1 MKETRP
7 RTSWLEWF
15 IVVSCAAFVFIL
27 ALSAAYNH
35 SILVLHFFQALTY
48 VAGVILT
55 LRRSAWG
62 YGAGRLIAAFWNWTN
77 IFYTTF
83 IANGLRALG
92 HLLQTGQLARPDQL
106 MAVIAAAAH
115 FALIAPCVMGYFR
128 INPRGACEPIKFLA
142 GGIIAAGYF
151 GGIIILFGQQYIP
164 LMRRVFRI

>member
-48 VAGVILT
+48 VAVVILT

-62 YGAGRLIAAFWNWTN
+62 VWRWLSNRCVLELDEHFLYDVHRQRIACL
-77 IFYTTF
+77 
-83 IANGLRALG
+83 GLPAPNL
-92 HLLQTGQLARPDQL
+92 QLARPDQL
-106 MAVIAAAAH
+106 IAVIAAAR
-115 FALIAPCVMGYFR
+115 LISR
-128 INPRGACEPIKFLA
+128 
-142 GGIIAAGYF
+142 
-151 GGIIILFGQQYIP
+151 
-164 LMRRVFRI
+164 